1 MPLQACTCRSNCFN
15 RAIALERRLAGSP
28 TSAIGGEEVRLSAAY
43 DDYLREVYPSG
54 TTAEFMSR
62 GPMEDIFLVLG
73 EGTRGVVFGL
83 RATETGHAFNAMVSN
98 GRVVFMT
105 GPSTATT

>member
-15 RAIALERRLAGSP
+15 RAIALERRLAGF
-28 TSAIGGEEVRLSAAY
+28 GGEEVRLSAAY
-43 DDYLREVYPSG
+43 DYLREVYPSG

-105 GPSTATT
+105 GSSTATT

>member
-28 TSAIGGEEVRLSAAY
+28 TSAIGGEEVRLSAY
-43 DDYLREVYPSG
+43 DYLREVYPSG

-62 GPMEDIFLVLG
+62 GPMEDIFLILG

-105 GPSTATT
+105 GSSTATT